1 MNYIRKCLKN
11 STNGGFKIEGLKLDF
26 ISSEALE
33 NISSIEKIYKII
45 ALVKEGNL
53 VVMEGGLST
62 SEETELIETTMREI
76 DIENFVG
83 IDVNTLEKRSSSFLG
98 FSKKTTVIT
107 IIGPANLM
115 KTVKK
120 QSNFLSMVAG
130 VSDNGS

>member
-1 MNYIRKCLKN
+1 MNYIIKCLKN
-11 STNGGFKIEGLKLDF
+11 SINGGFKIEGLKLDF

-45 ALVKEGNL
+45 GLVKEGNL

-98 FSKKTTVIT
+98 FSRKTTVIT

-130 VSDNGS
+130 VTDNG